1 MSDTEKLKEVIYELH
16 ALLEFND
23 VEVEVMEGLVF
34 QIGKAKLEIGSEDNV
49 IEVLR
54 EYAEQ
59 E

>member
-1 MSDTEKLKEVIYELH
+1 MSDQEKLKEVIYELH

-23 VEVEVMEGLVF
+23 VEVEVMEGLIF
-34 QIGKAKLEIGSEDNV
+34 QIGKAKLEIGSDDNM

-54 EYAEQ
+54 EYSEH